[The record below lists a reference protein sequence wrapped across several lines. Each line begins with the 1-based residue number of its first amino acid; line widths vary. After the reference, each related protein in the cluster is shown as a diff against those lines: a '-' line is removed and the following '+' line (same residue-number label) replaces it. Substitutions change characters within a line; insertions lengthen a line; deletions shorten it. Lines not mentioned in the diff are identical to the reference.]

1 MYLSPSPFSDYE
13 THYSHLVPLKLKT
26 TKEELPLLF

>member
-1 MYLSPSPFSDYE
+1 MYLSPFSYYE
-13 THYSHLVPLKLKT
+13 AHYSHLVPLKLKT